1 MATLEARKSLGQR
14 KTLQRNYFQL
24 ELHAQSDYQRSLR
37 QHEDA
42 LKCAFIKYHQDK
54 LSPDI
59 PAELTAQSEVNQI
72 TEWGSREV
80 MVGGGEQCGEAS
92 GTEVEN

>member
-1 MATLEARKSLGQR
+1 MTSDLPRATLETRKSLGQR

-24 ELHAQSDYQRSLR
+24 ELHTQSDYQRSLR

-54 LSPDI
+54 LSLDI
-59 PAELTAQSEVNQI
+59 PVELIAQSEVNQI
-72 TEWGSREV
+72 TE
-80 MVGGGEQCGEAS
+80 
-92 GTEVEN
+92 